1 MLCTERYER
10 IVASAALAVA
20 LPFWALDTF
29 VRVLRCGAT
38 AHGRHNQGSEDGAR
52 VEQAILS
59 KVQTKEQ
66 TRLAARFIFYYIC
79 ASTTVVP
86 P

>member
-52 VEQAILS
+52 GAGNL
-59 KVQTKEQ
+59 VQSANERADETG
-66 TRLAARFIFYYIC
+66 R
-79 ASTTVVP
+79 
-86 P
+86 